1 MGFADQK
8 LRGIASGGGVRRCGE
23 HTPSFGAL
31 CGQVEGTCLLRTLQ
45 AAVHQQRPLLMSYLT
60 EKQIR
65 KICVLLRQVG
75 IGNVWA
81 LKEHMVLRIMEG
93 RDEEHEGYA
102 AAGGGSFD

>member
-1 MGFADQK
+1 
-8 LRGIASGGGVRRCGE
+8 
-23 HTPSFGAL
+23 
-31 CGQVEGTCLLRTLQ
+31 
-45 AAVHQQRPLLMSYLT
+45 MSYLT

-65 KICVLLRQVG
+65 KIWVLLRQVG
-75 IGNVWA
+75 SGNVWS